1 VTITPLI
8 KATLLGHTADKQR
21 VLSEL
26 QELGCLHL
34 IPLTPEG
41 EPSGEAGAARE
52 SREALKFLAGAPQRR
67 RQTLD
72 SARFDPVEVE
82 RQALDLQRKLF
93 ELRNERDQLELRI
106 AAVTPWGDF
115 EFPPLEE
122 LAGQRLWFYTV
133 PHHQLK
139 DVAANGLRW
148 EVVQEDPRFCYVVV
162 VAEEEP
168 EPDAM
173 PVPRTHTGSRSLRE
187 LLTRLEDVLV
197 AIEDVEAERF
207 GLTRWC
213 TLFGRALDGLDDRAE
228 RLRAASQTAIADPV
242 YALQA
247 WAPSAR
253 LAELEHYAAANGL
266 VLEIAEPAA
275 DDAPPTLF
283 ENPAPLR
290 GGQDLVT
297 FYMTPGYWVWDPSSV
312 VFLSFAVFFAMI
324 LADVGYALVLG
335 GIACA
340 YWKRMGRS
348 DTGRR
353 WRILLAAL
361 SGATV
366 VYGVLVGSYFGV
378 APPPES
384 LLGKF
389 KILDFSDFSSMMY
402 VSIAIGAFHIAYANI
417 RNGLRFANWQKR
429 LAPFGWAAVVLGGFC
444 GWSGLQS
451 ESDPAVRAGAGVAI
465 VGLLTVVGFTG
476 AGERPL
482 KRVLSGFSA
491 LTGLSGAFGDVLS
504 YLRLFALGLASGAL
518 ANAFNEMAGDVR
530 EAFPGVGF
538 LFAILV
544 LLIGHSLNF
553 ILSLSS
559 GFIHGLR
566 LNVIEFFK
574 WGVTDE
580 GTPYRPFARKEG
592 TSWTTSS

>member
-1 VTITPLI
+1 VTITRLV
-8 KATLLGHTADKQR
+8 KVTLLGHVADKER
-21 VLSEL
+21 VLTEL

-72 SARFDPVEVE
+72 FARFDPVAVE

-106 AAVTPWGDF
+106 VAVTPWGGF
-115 EFPPLEE
+115 EYPPLEE

-139 DVAANGLRW
+139 DVAASGLRW

-197 AIEDVEAERF
+197 AVEDVEAERF

-228 RLRAASQTAIADPV
+228 RLRAAAQTAIAEPV

-253 LAELEHYAAANGL
+253 SSELEAYAAANGL
-266 VLEIAEPAA
+266 VLEVAEPAA
-275 DDAPPTLF
+275 EDAPPTLF

-297 FYMTPGYWVWDPSSV
+297 FYMTPSYWIWDPSSV

-335 GIACA
+335 GITFA
-340 YWKRMGRS
+340 YWKRMGAS

-353 WRILLAAL
+353 WRVLLAAL
-361 SGATV
+361 SGTTI

-378 APPPES
+378 SPSPDS
-384 LLGKF
+384 LLGKL
-389 KILDFSDFSSMMY
+389 KILDLNDF
-402 VSIAIGAFHIAYANI
+402 
-417 RNGLRFANWQKR
+417 
-429 LAPFGWAAVVLGGFC
+429 
-444 GWSGLQS
+444 
-451 ESDPAVRAGAGVAI
+451 
-465 VGLLTVVGFTG
+465 
-476 AGERPL
+476 
-482 KRVLSGFSA
+482 
-491 LTGLSGAFGDVLS
+491 
-504 YLRLFALGLASGAL
+504 
-518 ANAFNEMAGDVR
+518 
-530 EAFPGVGF
+530 
-538 LFAILV
+538 
-544 LLIGHSLNF
+544 
-553 ILSLSS
+553 
-559 GFIHGLR
+559 
-566 LNVIEFFK
+566 
-574 WGVTDE
+574 
-580 GTPYRPFARKEG
+580 
-592 TSWTTSS
+592 